1 MKFYTKGFIVS
12 LLLLSVLISCS
23 KKVDNTSLTIYAY
36 DSFVSEWG
44 PGAVVIPLFEEKYG
58 INVNMISSGDAGQV
72 LSRAVLEAD
81 RPEADII
88 VGIDNSMLSQALD
101 AGILSVYKSPNLSN
115 IPDNLKFDSSFHV
128 TPFDYGYFSIIYNTE
143 KILSPPL
150 SLEDLTKPEYSKKL
164 ILMDARTSSPG
175 LGFLLWT
182 IAVYGDN
189 YTDYWER
196 LKPSI
201 LTITEGWSSAYGL
214 FTSGEAPLVLSY
226 TTSPAYHVE
235 YEDTKQY
242 MASLFQNGNYMQIEG
257 MAILKDAPHR
267 EAAEKFIDFIL
278 TPDFQ
283 KAIPLTNWMFPVLP
297 GIEMPDSF
305 EYALKTEV
313 PLQLNAE
320 TIESNRKEWLKQW
333 ILIVSK

>member
-1 MKFYTKGFIVS
+1 
-12 LLLLSVLISCS
+12 
-23 KKVDNTSLTIYAY
+23 
-36 DSFVSEWG
+36 
-44 PGAVVIPLFEEKYG
+44 
-58 INVNMISSGDAGQV
+58 
-72 LSRAVLEAD
+72 
-81 RPEADII
+81 
-88 VGIDNSMLSQALD
+88 
-101 AGILSVYKSPNLSN
+101 
-115 IPDNLKFDSSFHV
+115 
-128 TPFDYGYFSIIYNTE
+128 
-143 KILSPPL
+143 
-150 SLEDLTKPEYSKKL
+150 
-164 ILMDARTSSPG
+164 MDARTSSPG